1 MFAMVSITIKSSPS
15 PQRATCTSRIPLF
28 PPVICLTSLSCPCR
42 RSSAHS
48 AGGAA
53 VANGE
58 APLLSEE
65 DAKRKSEA
73 LFAEYASTLDK
84 AEALTCVREI
94 NCPGFMPQLVEIG
107 LTAMMNS
114 MKEKVRLLSSMGVG
128 HQRRCN
134 TLFVDRGVVQ
144 PSLLASCS
152 LWPM

>member
-1 MFAMVSITIKSSPS
+1 M
-15 PQRATCTSRIPLF
+15 
-28 PPVICLTSLSCPCR
+28 
-42 RSSAHS
+42 
-48 AGGAA
+48 
-53 VANGE
+53 
-58 APLLSEE
+58 
-65 DAKRKSEA
+65 
-73 LFAEYASTLDK
+73 
-84 AEALTCVREI
+84 REI